1 MIATRLFHGFIL
13 TIVLMAINPAA
24 RAQDEAAMK
33 LAKELTAAG
42 AKLFEKGDGAAL
54 AAQYMDDGEIA
65 ETTIEPFGS
74 PVVKVHKGMENIK
87 KIYEAA
93 PGLAKLSPTN
103 EVRYAR
109 FIQPDTLLITG
120 DFSITDQGKSTHF
133 GFTQVRRKVGDAWKI
148 VSLELIIRK

>member
-1 MIATRLFHGFIL
+1 MIATSLRHGFALTFIL
-13 TIVLMAINPAA
+13 LAINLPAN
-24 RAQDEAAMK
+24 AQDEAAMK
-33 LAKELTAAG
+33 LAKELTTAG
-42 AKLFEKGDGAAL
+42 AKMFEKGDGAAL

-65 ETTIEPFGS
+65 ETTVEPFGS
-74 PVVKVHKGMENIK
+74 PVVKVHKGMEHIK

-120 DFSITDQGKSTHF
+120 DFSITDQGKSTRF
-133 GFTQVRRKVGDAWKI
+133 GFTQVRRKIGDAWKI